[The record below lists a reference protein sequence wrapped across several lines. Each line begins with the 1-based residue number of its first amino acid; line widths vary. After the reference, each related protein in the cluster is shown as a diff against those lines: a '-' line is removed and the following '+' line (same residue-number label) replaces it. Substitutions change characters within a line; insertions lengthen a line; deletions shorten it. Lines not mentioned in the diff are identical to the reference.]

1 VTPAPAAAHPPP
13 ERPWSLALLAMGGDR
28 ARTTDDGSW
37 RYRIA
42 HLAQA
47 LQARGHR
54 VHLGH
59 GLAPLP
65 WRPDLVLL
73 HRPADGFWLRRRLAA
88 WRRAGVPVLA
98 DFDDLVFEPALAAD
112 SPAVLNRR
120 LPQAEMV
127 RRYQAHRAVLS
138 RIDGFTV
145 ATQALAEE
153 LQTVLAHDHLVR
165 PVACIP
171 NAVAPAWCGL
181 PATPWSAETGG
192 PAVGYFSG
200 THSHDRDLAEA
211 APGLARALHAQP
223 AWRLQLVGR
232 GDFSVDIDPARLLR
246 LPRLPFGNG
255 YTDALRS
262 VALALLP
269 LQPTRFNRC
278 KSALKLIEAGWWN
291 VPVLASPLPDAQRF
305 AGPGL
310 VTVER
315 PADWADA
322 LLALMA
328 DPARRAAAAHGL
340 RERVRAQADGQRIA
354 GDWQR
359 FVATQLGVGR

>member
-1 VTPAPAAAHPPP
+1 MTPTPAARPAPA
-13 ERPWSLALLAMGGDR
+13 RPWSLAFLAVGGER
-28 ARTTDDGSW
+28 ARTVDDGSW
-37 RYRIA
+37 RYRMA

-98 DFDDLVFEPALAAD
+98 DFDDLVFEPALAPE

-120 LPQAEMV
+120 LPEAEMA
-127 RRYQAHRAVLS
+127 RRYQAHRAVLAQV
-138 RIDGFTV
+138 DGFTV

-153 LQTVLAHDHLVR
+153 LHTVLARDGLAR
-165 PVACIP
+165 PVACVP
-171 NAVAPAWCGL
+171 NAVPPAWRGL
-181 PATPWSAETGG
+181 PATPWPADPAG
-192 PAVGYFSG
+192 PAIGYFSG

-211 APGLARALHAQP
+211 APGLAQALRGQP
-223 AWRLQLVGR
+223 GWRLQLVGR
-232 GDFSVDIDPARLLR
+232 GDFAVDVDPARLRR
-246 LPRLPFGNG
+246 LPRLPFDNG
-255 YTDALRS
+255 YTDALRQ

-291 VPVLASPLPDAQRF
+291 VPVLASPLPDARRF

-315 PADWADA
+315 PQDWADA
-322 LLALMA
+322 LQALMA
-328 DPARRAAAAHGL
+328 DPARLAAASSGL
-340 RERVRAQADGQRIA
+340 RERVLAQADGQRIA
-354 GDWQR
+354 ADWRR
-359 FVATQLGVGR
+359 FVVSALGVGR

>member
-1 VTPAPAAAHPPP
+1 MTPAAATRSAAP
-13 ERPWSLALLAMGGDR
+13 RAWSLAFLSTRTDR
-28 ARTTDDGSW
+28 ARTLDDGSW

-42 HLAQA
+42 HLSQA
-47 LQARGHR
+47 LQVRGHR

-65 WRPDLVLL
+65 WQPDLVLL
-73 HRPADGFWLRRRLAA
+73 HRPADSWWLRRRLAA

-120 LPQAEMV
+120 LPLAEV
-127 RRYQAHRAVLS
+127 ERRYRAHRALLAQ
-138 RIDGFTV
+138 IDGFTV

-153 LQTVLAHDHLVR
+153 LHAVLAHDRLVR

-171 NAVAPAWCGL
+171 NAVPPSWRGL
-181 PATPWSAETGG
+181 PATPWPEEAAG
-192 PAVGYFSG
+192 PAIGYFSG

-211 APGLARALHAQP
+211 APGLAQALRARP
-223 AWRLQLVGR
+223 AWQLQLVGR
-232 GDFSVDIDPARLLR
+232 GDFAVDLDPARLQR
-246 LPRLPFGNG
+246 LPRLPFDNG
-255 YTDALRS
+255 YTDALRR

-310 VTVER
+310 LTVAR
-315 PADWADA
+315 PQDWADA
-322 LLALMA
+322 LQALMA
-328 DPARRAAAAHGL
+328 DPARRAAAAQGL
-340 RERVRAQADGQRIA
+340 RQRVLVQADGQRIA
-354 GDWQR
+354 ADWRR
-359 FVATQLGVGR
+359 FVSSALGVGR